1 MDVTARAPEQSLVP
15 VVICAPEH
23 RRALLWAAI
32 LASSMGFI
40 DSSVTANAL
49 PAMRAALGASLPQA
63 QWFSG
68 IYLLA
73 LTALIL
79 VGGALGDRFGT
90 ARGFGLGIVLFTV
103 SSLGCALARG
113 PEAMIL
119 ARGLQGVAA
128 ALMVPGS
135 MALIGRAFPREERG
149 AALGLWA
156 AASIA
161 TASAGPVVAGLCLM
175 VDPVAGWR
183 WIFALNLPLGAVSLW
198 LLARFA
204 LPDPGRP
211 GVPIDFVG
219 AGLATAGFGLVAYG
233 LSAETGE
240 SLALMAV
247 GFAVLAGFL
256 LWEARCPA
264 PMIRLGMFRVRRFSA
279 INLATF
285 LLYFAVTGI
294 GFYLPMTAVSAWGAD
309 ALAMVAAFLPGA
321 LMIALLSTRMGKLAD
336 RLGPARFLV
345 VGALLVAVAQAG
357 LAITAH
363 EALYWTRAVPLMWLS
378 GFGMALLVA
387 PLTTVVMTSA
397 SDADQGTASGI
408 NNAVARAASL
418 LAVALM
424 GRMAA
429 AGYGAIGA
437 DTPGFGVIAA
447 TPAHIAATGTG
458 FGHIAALAAL
468 ASLASAL
475 VSAWGLRRGGP
486 QAGQLTARR

>member
-1 MDVTARAPEQSLVP
+1 MTARASGEIPVP
-15 VVICAPEH
+15 VAICAPQH
-23 RRALLWAAI
+23 RRAILWAAI

-49 PAMRAALGASLPQA
+49 PAMRASLAASLPQA

-73 LTALIL
+73 LTSLIL

-90 ARGFGLGIVLFTV
+90 ARGFGLGIILFTI
-103 SSLGCALARG
+103 SSMGCALAIS
-113 PEAMIL
+113 PETMIV

-135 MALIGRAFPREERG
+135 MAIIGRAFPREERG

-161 TASAGPVVAGLCLM
+161 TASAGPILAGLCLKL
-175 VDPVAGWR
+175 DPVSGWR
-183 WIFALNLPLGAVSLW
+183 WIFALNLPLGGVSLW

-204 LPDPGRP
+204 QADRGRP
-211 GVPIDFVG
+211 GVPIDVVG
-219 AGLATAGFGLVAYG
+219 AGLATLGFGLVAYG

-240 SLALMAV
+240 SLGLMAL
-247 GFAVLAGFL
+247 GFATLTGFL
-256 LWEARCPA
+256 LWEWRCPA
-264 PMIRLGMFRVRRFSA
+264 PMINLAMFRQRRFAA

-321 LMIALLSTRMGKLAD
+321 LMIAVLSTRMGKLAD
-336 RLGPARFLV
+336 QIGPAPFLV
-345 VGALLVAVAQAG
+345 GGAILVATAQAG
-357 LAITAH
+357 LALTAH

-378 GFGMALLVA
+378 GLGMALLVA

-397 SDADQGTASGI
+397 SDADQGAASGI

-418 LAVALM
+418 LAIALM
-424 GRMAA
+424 GRLAA
-429 AGYGAIGA
+429 TGYGEVGP
-437 DTPGFGVIAA
+437 DTPGFGGIAS
-447 TPAHIAATGTG
+447 TPAHIAATGVG
-458 FGHIAALAAL
+458 FAHLASLAAV

-475 VSAWGLRRGGP
+475 VSAWGLRR
-486 QAGQLTARR
+486 AN

>member
-1 MDVTARAPEQSLVP
+1 MTARASGETPVP
-15 VVICAPEH
+15 VAICAPQH
-23 RRALLWAAI
+23 RRAILWAAI

-49 PAMRAALGASLPQA
+49 PAMRAALAASLPQA

-73 LTALIL
+73 LTSLIL

-90 ARGFGLGIVLFTV
+90 ARGFGLGIILFTL
-103 SSLGCALARG
+103 SSMGCALAIS
-113 PEAMIL
+113 PETMIL

-135 MALIGRAFPREERG
+135 MAIIGRAFPREERG

-161 TASAGPVVAGLCLM
+161 TASAGPILAGLCLKL
-175 VDPVAGWR
+175 DPVSGWR
-183 WIFALNLPLGAVSLW
+183 WIFALNLPLGGFSLW
-198 LLARFA
+198 LLVRFA
-204 LPDPGRP
+204 LADKGRP
-211 GVPIDFVG
+211 GVPIDVIG
-219 AGLATAGFGLVAYG
+219 AALATLGFGLVAYG

-240 SLALMAV
+240 SLGLMV
-247 GFAVLAGFL
+247 LGFAVLTGFL
-256 LWEARCPA
+256 LWEWHCPA
-264 PMIRLGMFRVRRFSA
+264 PMINLAMFRQRRFAA

-321 LMIALLSTRMGKLAD
+321 LMIAVLSTRMGKLAD
-336 RLGPARFLV
+336 QIGPARFLV
-345 VGALLVAVAQAG
+345 GGALLVTLAQAG
-357 LAITAH
+357 LALTAP

-397 SDADQGTASGI
+397 SDADQGAASGI

-429 AGYGAIGA
+429 AGYGAIGPE
-437 DTPGFGVIAA
+437 TPGFGVIANA
-447 TPAHIAATGTG
+447 PAHIAATGVG
-458 FGHIAALAAL
+458 FAHIAALAAV

-475 VSAWGLRRGGP
+475 VSAWGLRRSS
-486 QAGQLTARR
+486 

>member
-1 MDVTARAPEQSLVP
+1 MTTRASGETLVP
-15 VVICAPEH
+15 VAICAPEH
-23 RRALLWAAI
+23 RHAILWAAI

-49 PAMRAALGASLPQA
+49 PAMRASLAASLPQA

-73 LTALIL
+73 LTSLIL

-90 ARGFGLGIVLFTV
+90 ARGFGLGIILFVV
-103 SSLGCALARG
+103 SSLGCALAASPMG
-113 PEAMIL
+113 MIM

-135 MALIGRAFPREERG
+135 MAIIGRAFPREERG

-161 TASAGPVVAGLCLM
+161 TASAGPIFAGLCLM
-175 VDPVAGWR
+175 VDPVSGWR

-204 LPDPGRP
+204 LADKGRP
-211 GVPIDFVG
+211 GVPIDFIG
-219 AGLATAGFGLVAYG
+219 AGLATLGFGLVAYG

-240 SLALMAV
+240 SLALMGL
-247 GFAVLAGFL
+247 GFVILAAFL
-256 LWEARCPA
+256 VWEARCAA
-264 PMIRLGMFRVRRFSA
+264 PMIRLSMFRVRRFST

-309 ALAMVAAFLPGA
+309 ALSMTAAFLPGA
-321 LMIALLSTRMGKLAD
+321 LMIATLSTRMGKLAD
-336 RLGPARFLV
+336 CIGPAPFLV
-345 VGALLVAVAQAG
+345 GGAILVALAQAG

-397 SDADQGTASGI
+397 SDADQGAASGI

-418 LAVALM
+418 LAIALM

-437 DTPGFGVIAA
+437 ETPGFGVIASGS
-447 TPAHIAATGTG
+447 AHIAATSVG
-458 FGHIAALAAL
+458 FAHLAALAAV

-475 VSAWGLRRGGP
+475 VSAWGLRRSN
-486 QAGQLTARR
+486 

>member
-1 MDVTARAPEQSLVP
+1 MEMTARASGETLVP
-15 VVICAPEH
+15 VAICAPEH
-23 RRALLWAAI
+23 RRAILWAAI

-49 PAMRAALGASLPQA
+49 PAMRASLAASLPQA

-73 LTALIL
+73 LTSLIL

-90 ARGFGLGIVLFTV
+90 ARAFGLGITLFVV
-103 SSLGCALARG
+103 SSLGCALAFSPMG
-113 PEAMIL
+113 MIV

-135 MALIGRAFPREERG
+135 MAIIGRAFPREERG

-161 TASAGPVVAGLCLM
+161 TASAGPILAGLCLM
-175 VDPVAGWR
+175 VDPVSGWR
-183 WIFALNLPLGAVSLW
+183 WIFALNLPLGAASLW

-204 LPDPGRP
+204 LADHGGP
-211 GVPIDFVG
+211 GVPIDFIG
-219 AGLATAGFGLVAYG
+219 AALATLGFGLVAYG

-240 SLALMAV
+240 SLGLMGL
-247 GFAVLAGFL
+247 GFVTLAGFL
-256 LWEARCPA
+256 VWEARCPA
-264 PMIRLGMFRVRRFSA
+264 PMIRLSMFRVRRFSA

-321 LMIALLSTRMGKLAD
+321 LMIATLSTRMGKLAD
-336 RLGPARFLV
+336 RIGPAPFLV
-345 VGALLVAVAQAG
+345 GGAILVTLAQAG

-397 SDADQGTASGI
+397 SDADQGAASGI

-418 LAVALM
+418 LAIALM

-429 AGYGAIGA
+429 AGYGAVGPE
-437 DTPGFGVIAA
+437 TPGFGVIASG
-447 TPAHIAATGTG
+447 PAHIAATGIG
-458 FGHIAALAAL
+458 FAHLAALAAV

-475 VSAWGLRRGGP
+475 VSAWGLRP
-486 QAGQLTARR
+486 SK

>member
-1 MDVTARAPEQSLVP
+1 MSETKVTARASGETLVP
-15 VVICAPEH
+15 VAICAPQH
-23 RRALLWAAI
+23 RRAILWAAI

-49 PAMRAALGASLPQA
+49 PAMRAALAASLPQE

-73 LTALIL
+73 LTSLIL

-90 ARGFGLGIVLFTV
+90 ARGFGLGIILFML
-103 SSLGCALARG
+103 SSMGCALAIS
-113 PEAMIL
+113 PETMIL

-135 MALIGRAFPREERG
+135 MAIIGRAFPREERG

-161 TASAGPVVAGLCLM
+161 TASAGPILAGLCLKL
-175 VDPVAGWR
+175 DPVSGWR
-183 WIFALNLPLGAVSLW
+183 WIFALNLPLGGLSLW
-198 LLARFA
+198 LLVRFA
-204 LPDPGRP
+204 RTDKGRP
-211 GVPIDFVG
+211 GVPIDLVG
-219 AGLATAGFGLVAYG
+219 AGLATFGFGLVAYG

-240 SLALMAV
+240 SLRLMAF
-247 GFAVLAGFL
+247 GCAILTGFL

-264 PMIRLGMFRVRRFSA
+264 PMINLAMFRQRRFAA

-321 LMIALLSTRMGKLAD
+321 LMIAVLSTRMGKLAD
-336 RLGPARFLV
+336 QIGPARFLV
-345 VGALLVAVAQAG
+345 GGAALVTLAQAG
-357 LAITAH
+357 LALTAP

-397 SDADQGTASGI
+397 SDADQGAASGI

-429 AGYGAIGA
+429 AGYGPIGPE
-437 DTPGFGVIAA
+437 TPGFGVIANA
-447 TPAHIAATGTG
+447 PAHIAATGVG
-458 FGHIAALAAL
+458 FAHIAALAAV

-475 VSAWGLRRGGP
+475 VSAWGLRRSS
-486 QAGQLTARR
+486 

>member
-1 MDVTARAPEQSLVP
+1 MTARASGATSVP
-15 VVICAPEH
+15 VAICAPEH
-23 RRALLWAAI
+23 RQAILWAAI

-49 PAMRAALGASLPQA
+49 PAMRASLAASLPQA

-73 LTALIL
+73 LTSLIL

-90 ARGFGLGIVLFTV
+90 ARGFGMGIILFVV
-103 SSLGCALARG
+103 SSLGCALAIS
-113 PEAMIL
+113 PETMIV

-135 MALIGRAFPREERG
+135 MAIIGRAFPREERG

-161 TASAGPVVAGLCLM
+161 TASAGPILAGLCLM
-175 VDPVAGWR
+175 VDPVSGWR
-183 WIFALNLPLGAVSLW
+183 WIFALNLPLGGISLW

-204 LPDPGRP
+204 LADQGRP
-211 GVPIDFVG
+211 GVPIDYIG
-219 AGLATAGFGLVAYG
+219 AALATLGFGLVAYG

-247 GFAVLAGFL
+247 GFAVLAAFIV
-256 LWEARCPA
+256 WEARCPA
-264 PMIRLGMFRVRRFSA
+264 PMIRLSMFRVRRFSA

-321 LMIALLSTRMGKLAD
+321 LMIATLSTRMGKLAD

-345 VGALLVAVAQAG
+345 CGAVLVALSQAG
-357 LAITAH
+357 LAMTAH

-397 SDADQGTASGI
+397 TDADQGAASGI

-418 LAVALM
+418 LAIALM

-429 AGYGAIGA
+429 AGYGGIGA

-447 TPAHIAATGTG
+447 TPAHIAATGVG
-458 FGHIAALAAL
+458 FSHIAGLAAI

-475 VSAWGLRRGGP
+475 VSAWGLRKPR
-486 QAGQLTARR
+486 

>member
-1 MDVTARAPEQSLVP
+1 MP
-15 VVICAPEH
+15 VAICAPEH
-23 RRALLWAAI
+23 RRAILWAAI

-49 PAMRAALGASLPQA
+49 PAMRASLAASLPQA

-90 ARGFGLGIVLFTV
+90 ARGFGLGIILFVL
-103 SSLGCALARG
+103 SSLGCALAIS
-113 PEAMIL
+113 PVTMIV
-119 ARGLQGVAA
+119 ARGLQGAAA

-135 MALIGRAFPREERG
+135 MAIIGRTFPREERG

-161 TASAGPVVAGLCLM
+161 KASAGPIVAGLCLM
-175 VDPVAGWR
+175 VDPVSGWR

-198 LLARFA
+198 LLVRFA
-204 LPDPGRP
+204 YADKGRL
-211 GVPIDFVG
+211 GVPIDLIG
-219 AGLATAGFGLVAYG
+219 AGLATLGFGLVAYG

-240 SLALMAV
+240 SLALMGL
-247 GFAVLAGFL
+247 GFVTLAGFVA
-256 LWEARCPA
+256 WEARSPA
-264 PMIRLGMFRVRRFSA
+264 PMISLSMFRVRKFSA

-309 ALAMVAAFLPGA
+309 ALSMTAAFLPGA
-321 LMIALLSTRMGKLAD
+321 LMIATLSTRMGKLAD
-336 RLGPARFLV
+336 RIGPSPFLV
-345 VGALLVAVAQAG
+345 WGALLVAIAQAG

-363 EALYWTRAVPLMWLS
+363 EALYWSRAVPLMWLS
-378 GFGMALLVA
+378 GLGMALLVA

-397 SDADQGTASGI
+397 RDADQGAASGI

-429 AGYGAIGA
+429 AGYGTVGTE
-437 DTPGFGVIAA
+437 TPGFGVIDNV
-447 TPAHIAATGTG
+447 PAHITATSVG
-458 FGHIAALAAL
+458 FAHIATLAAV

-475 VSAWGLRRGGP
+475 VSAWGLRRSN
-486 QAGQLTARR
+486 